1 MKLVLFI
8 VNGYPHNK
16 NYQAIQRMCRSLNI
30 EYEESNSIDR
40 ITQPNYDI
48 LLSCNVFVDPTLIPS
63 NIKIIMGPQFFVLPE
78 GVIVG
83 KRDIVLS
90 ERCVYNI
97 LSPWIR
103 NLYLEFVN
111 DFIIPMKELP
121 FAVDTNH
128 FKPINNIDKEF
139 DCIVYVK
146 RRSNELVNNTIGNID
161 NPQTI

>member
-111 DFIIPMKELP
+111 DFMRE
-121 FAVDTNH
+121 
-128 FKPINNIDKEF
+128 
-139 DCIVYVK
+139 
-146 RRSNELVNNTIGNID
+146 
-161 NPQTI
+161 